1 MAVVNHVQ
9 YNSAFSLLSE
19 ASIRPRHSFE
29 SLIFFFR
36 SSLKLISNLC
46 FFQTMRRKPL
56 PVVGHPQDVLEPGHQ
71 EEVPKVG
78 AQVSSR
84 QEPQQPGG

>member
-1 MAVVNHVQ
+1 
-9 YNSAFSLLSE
+9 
-19 ASIRPRHSFE
+19 
-29 SLIFFFR
+29 
-36 SSLKLISNLC
+36 
-46 FFQTMRRKPL
+46 MRRKSL
-56 PVVGHPQDVLEPGHQ
+56 PAVGHPEDVLQPGDQ